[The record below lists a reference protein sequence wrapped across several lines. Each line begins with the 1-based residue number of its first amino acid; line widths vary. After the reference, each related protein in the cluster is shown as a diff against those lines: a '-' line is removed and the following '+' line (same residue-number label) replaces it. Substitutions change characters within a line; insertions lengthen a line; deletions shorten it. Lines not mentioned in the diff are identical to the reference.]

1 MFYQINIRYIRTK
14 QDEVTIKLKFKLK
27 ELKDSEDLE
36 LKLRIGGKSMPTAHK
51 LAID

>member
-14 QDEVTIKLKFKLK
+14 QDEVTIKLKFK
-27 ELKDSEDLE
+27 LKDSEDLE